1 MKKVLILG
9 GNGMLGAA
17 LVRWFAAQPD
27 LAVQATTRAGL
38 APAQLVRVTESVKWV
53 ALDVDHA
60 SVASLTALCSGF
72 DLVINAIGRIKQRI
86 CDTSLTDREAALV
99 ANALFAVMLAQA
111 AEAAGCK
118 VVQIA
123 TDCVYSG
130 ASSHYVETDR
140 HDATD
145 LYGLSKSLGE
155 VVSPNVINLRCS
167 IVGLE
172 LASSFS
178 LLNWFL
184 AQKPSATIQ
193 GYTNHHWN
201 GVTTLQFAKICHGL
215 LNSGWPGV
223 ADTHVVPADSLTKF
237 ELLEIFARTF
247 GRNDVSI
254 LPTEASQNIDRT
266 LGTTNVKLNAELWG
280 NAGYSSPPTIKDMIE
295 EIAQYAASW
304 K

>member
-1 MKKVLILG
+1 MKRVLILG
-9 GNGMLGAA
+9 GNGMLGGA
-17 LVRWFAAQPD
+17 LVRWFAAKPD

-38 APAQLVRVTESVKWV
+38 APVQLERVAESVKWV
-53 ALDVDHA
+53 ALDVNHA

-86 CDTSLTDREAALV
+86 CDMSLTDREAALR
-99 ANALFAVMLAQA
+99 ANALFAVILAQA
-111 AEAAGCK
+111 AEAAGCR
-118 VVQIA
+118 VVQVA

-130 ASSHYVETDR
+130 AGGHYVETDR

-155 VVSPNVINLRCS
+155 VVSPNVFNLRCS

-172 LASSFS
+172 LASSYS

-184 AQKPSATIQ
+184 AQKPNATIQ

-201 GVTTLQFAKICHGL
+201 GVTTLHFAKICHGM
-215 LNSGWPGV
+215 LNSGWSEV
-223 ADTHVVPADSLTKF
+223 ADMHVVPANSLTKF
-237 ELLEIFARTF
+237 ELLKIFALTF
-247 GRNDVSI
+247 GRDDITI
-254 LPTEASQNIDRT
+254 LPTEAPQAIDRT
-266 LGTTNVKLNAELWG
+266 LATKNVKLNAELWR
-280 NAGYSSPPTIKDMIE
+280 NAGYSSPPTIKDMID
-295 EIAQYAASW
+295 EIAHYAASW

>member
-1 MKKVLILG
+1 MKKVVILG

-17 LVRWFAAQPD
+17 LVRWFAAQPH
-27 LAVQATTRAGL
+27 LAVWATTRAGL
-38 APAQLVRVTESVKWV
+38 VPSQLERVTESVKWV
-53 ALDVDHA
+53 SLDVDHA
-60 SVASLTALCSGF
+60 SVASLTTLCSGF
-72 DLVINAIGRIKQRI
+72 DMVINAVGRIKQRI
-86 CDTSLTDREAALV
+86 CNTSLTDREAALR
-99 ANALFAVMLAQA
+99 ANALFAVILAQA
-111 AEAAGCK
+111 AEAANCK

-130 ASSHYVETDR
+130 LSGHYVETDE
-140 HDATD
+140 HDADD

-155 VVSPNVINLRCS
+155 VASPNVINLRCS

-184 AQKPSATIQ
+184 AQKPKAKIQ

-201 GVTTLQFAKICHGL
+201 GVTTLHFAKICGGL
-215 LNSGWPGV
+215 LNSGWSGV

-247 GRNDVSI
+247 GRDDVSI
-254 LPTEASQNIDRT
+254 LPTEAPHTIDRT
-266 LGTTNVKLNAELWG
+266 LATTNLKLNAELWR
-280 NAGYSSPPTIKDMIE
+280 NAGYSCPPTIKDMIE
-295 EIAQYAASW
+295 EIARYAASW

>member
-17 LVRWFAAQPD
+17 LMRWFAAQPE
-27 LAVQATTRAGL
+27 LAVWATTRAGR
-38 APAQLVRVTESVKWV
+38 APAQLERVTESVEWV
-53 ALDVDHA
+53 ALDVDHT
-60 SVASLTALCSGF
+60 SVTSLTGLCSGF

-86 CDTSLTDREAALV
+86 CDSSLPDREAALR

-111 AEAAGCK
+111 AEAANCK

-130 ASSHYVETDR
+130 ASGHYVETDR

-155 VVSPNVINLRCS
+155 VASPNVINLRCS

-184 AQKPSATIQ
+184 AQKPGTTIQ

-201 GVTTLQFAKICHGL
+201 GVTTLHFARICNGL

-237 ELLEIFARTF
+237 ELLKIFAHTF
-247 GRNDVSI
+247 GRDDVAI
-254 LPTEASQNIDRT
+254 LPTEAPQTIDRT
-266 LGTTNVKLNAELWG
+266 LATMNPKLNAELWR

-295 EIAQYAASW
+295 EIARYAASW

>member
-1 MKKVLILG
+1 MRKVLILG

-27 LAVQATTRAGL
+27 LAVQATNRAGL
-38 APAQLVRVTESVKWV
+38 APAQLVRVTESVKWA

-60 SVASLTALCSGF
+60 SVASLTVLCSGF

-86 CDTSLTDREAALV
+86 CDTSLMDREIALR
-99 ANALFAVMLAQA
+99 ANALFAVMLARA
-111 AEAAGCK
+111 AEATGCK

-130 ASSHYVETDR
+130 ASGHYVETDR

-184 AQKPSATIQ
+184 AQKPNATIQ
-193 GYTNHHWN
+193 GYTNHYWN
-201 GVTTLQFAKICHGL
+201 GVTTLHFSKICHGL
-215 LNSGWPGV
+215 LNSGWSG
-223 ADTHVVPADSLTKF
+223 ATNAHVVPADSLTKF
-237 ELLEIFARTF
+237 ELLQIFARNFSRMDITIVPIE
-247 GRNDVSI
+247 VSQ
-254 LPTEASQNIDRT
+254 SIDHT
-266 LGTTNVKLNAELWG
+266 LSTTNFTLNTELWR
-280 NAGYSSPPTIKDMIE
+280 NAGYFNPPTIKDMIKE
-295 EIAQYAASW
+295 FACYAASC